1 MRKAFIILCLT
12 AFSATA
18 QADLAQNLLACA
30 RIADDARRLACY
42 DRFATEVI
50 EIGLSGQTQGTAAP
64 AIGAGA
70 TAGAAASASPS
81 PAPAAPASSAPV
93 ASPDP
98 APAAQPPST
107 QTASASPE
115 DNFGKDTSGDGPKK
129 VKSRVV
135 GEFTGWDG
143 KTIFRL
149 ENGQVWQQAEQGR
162 MSWRAENPE
171 VTVSRGLFGV
181 YRLSVK
187 GVNKKIKV
195 KRIE

>member
-1 MRKAFIILCLT
+1 MRKAMLILCLI
-12 AFSATA
+12 AAA
-18 QADLAQNLLACA
+18 APARADLAQDLLACA

-50 EIGLSGQTQGTAAP
+50 EIGLSGTASGSA
-64 AIGAGA
+64 A
-70 TAGAAASASPS
+70 AGAATGGHAATAPSAAAAAPSASAAA
-81 PAPAAPASSAPV
+81 PAPAAATPSATD
-93 ASPDP
+93 S
-98 APAAQPPST
+98 
-107 QTASASPE
+107 
-115 DNFGKDTSGDGPKK
+115 FGLDESGSGPKK
-129 VKSRVV
+129 IKSNYV

-143 KTIFRL
+143 DTIFRL

-171 VTVSRGLFGV
+171 VTISRGMFGV

-187 GVNKKIKV
+187 GVNKKVKV